1 MTEPDVSVRSRK
13 LPRLQLGR
21 GHVLA
26 LLVVSGLVAIAG
38 ISIWQIR
45 NPNNL
50 PDVGD
55 PFDVA
60 VALRPVYVADEDN
73 AFMLYADPKRKR
85 LKYPAGLATTEFAK
99 LTWSKAGP
107 EVRAFVQEHGQALE
121 VWRQGSE
128 RPEAIYHQPGELA
141 IDTLLP
147 IGQDI
152 SILGR
157 LAGLEGSRREENG
170 EMSAAWKWYR
180 AMLRSSRHVG
190 MHGVVVERLIGAKMH
205 ELAAERILHWAADPR
220 TDIKLLHQALD
231 DVIAA
236 DAMTPPLSRALK
248 LEYLMSLRDLKE
260 LRVLVSDIPMPGG
273 RNGWLEQ
280 MVAAS
285 GAKPQI
291 QRIRLQATNDV
302 ERSLRAIRLLYANW
316 LAQADKP
323 ASDRV
328 AIAIPKPTVIFAADP
343 RAPPAAWAVAPEVL
357 DQAIDRTAFAQEAV
371 RPPPDLDPGGISLLN
386 APFDPKSHLAREPR
400 RRAVLIIKLAAE
412 LFRREQ
418 GHAPTPAATLLGR
431 YLKRLPEGIND
442 HDAIPPELD

>member
-1 MTEPDVSVRSRK
+1 MTEPTVSVRSGK
-13 LPRLQLGR
+13 LPRLQPGR
-21 GHVLA
+21 GRLLA
-26 LLVVSGLVAIAG
+26 LLVVSGLVAIVG
-38 ISIWQIR
+38 ISIWRIR
-45 NPNNL
+45 NPNYL

-60 VALRPVYVADEDN
+60 VERRPVYVADEDN
-73 AFMLYADPKRKR
+73 AFVVYADPKRKR
-85 LKYPAGLATTEFAK
+85 LKYPAGMATTDFSK
-99 LTWSKAGP
+99 LTWSKAGLD
-107 EVRAFVQEHGQALE
+107 VRAFVQEKGDALE
-121 VWRQGSE
+121 VWRQASE

-147 IGQDI
+147 IAQDI

-190 MHGVVVERLIGAKMH
+190 MHGVVVERMIGARMH
-205 ELAAERILHWAADPR
+205 EMAAVRILHWAADPR
-220 TDIKLLHQALD
+220 ADIRFLHQALD
-231 DVIAA
+231 DVVAA
-236 DAMTPPLSRALK
+236 DAMTAPLSRALK

-273 RNGWLEQ
+273 WNGWLEQ
-280 MVAAS
+280 LVAAS

-291 QRIRLQATNDV
+291 QRVRLQATNDV
-302 ERSLRAIRLLYANW
+302 ERSQRAIRLLYANL

-328 AIAIPKPTVIFAADP
+328 AIAIAKPTIIFAADP
-343 RAPPAAWAVAPEVL
+343 SAPPAARAVAPEVL
-357 DQAIDRTAFAQEAV
+357 DQAIDRAAFAQAAV
-371 RPPPDLDPGGISLLN
+371 RPPPDLAPGGISLMN
-386 APFDPKSHLAREPR
+386 APFDPKSLLAREPR
-400 RRAVLIIKLAAE
+400 RRAVLIVKLAAE

-418 GHAPTPAATLLGR
+418 GHAPATAAALSGR
-431 YLKRLPEGIND
+431 YLKKLPEGIKD
-442 HDAIPPELD
+442 DDPIPPELD